1 MTREI
6 IESVKISL
14 LIADDSPVFRHFLK
28 QCVAGMGD
36 VEVVGEARDGVDAM
50 EKMQVLC
57 PDVVTLDMTMPRLD
71 GIQILRAM
79 RRRKMKTK
87 AIVLTS
93 RDQPEAR
100 LVQALSEG
108 ASECV
113 LKPDDFSGSSEKELS
128 DSLYLLLRSVVRKT
142 KHVARRG
149 AFRIAEEPQRR
160 ALYCPDVL
168 AIGASTGGPAALQEL
183 FTRLP
188 RSFPLPII
196 VTQHMPTQFLS
207 CFVDRLDREL
217 PQNVCLAEEGM
228 RLDSGTVYFAPG
240 NKHLEIVR
248 HAPVLLCHLSDA
260 PPEHHCRPAVDP
272 MFLSLAALAPLV
284 RTLAVVLTGMG
295 EDGAAGCVAL
305 CRANGYVIAQDEA
318 SSVVWGMPGAVVN
331 RGGAH
336 EVVPMQHIAEHILK
350 LCMKSL

>member
-1 MTREI
+1 
-6 IESVKISL
+6 
-14 LIADDSPVFRHFLK
+14 
-28 QCVAGMGD
+28 
-36 VEVVGEARDGVDAM
+36 
-50 EKMQVLC
+50 
-57 PDVVTLDMTMPRLD
+57 MPRLD
-71 GIQILRAM
+71 GIQTLRAM

-93 RDQPEAR
+93 RDEPEAR
-100 LVQALSEG
+100 LVVQALSEG
-108 ASECV
+108 ASEFV
-113 LKPDDFSGSSEKELS
+113 LKPDDFSGPSKKELS
-128 DSLYLLLRSVVRKT
+128 DSLHLLLRSVARKT
-142 KHVARRG
+142 KRVVRRE
-149 AFRIAEEPQRR
+149 AFRIAEPQR

-188 RSFPLPII
+188 RPFPLPII
-196 VTQHMPTQFLS
+196 VTQHMPAQFLC

-228 RLDSGTVYFAPG
+228 RLDAGTVYFAPG

-248 HAPVLLCHLSDA
+248 HGPVLLCHLSDA
-260 PPEHHCRPAVDP
+260 PPVHHCRPAVDP

-305 CRANGYVIAQDEA
+305 CRANGYVIAQDET

-336 EVVPMQHIAEHILK
+336 EVVPMERIAEHIMK